1 MGTRPAPRTTRTPKL
16 VPPALSG
23 ILASM
28 VQLNFYVD
36 IDDVLSETTRA
47 LALLAQTRFGKA
59 VTFENM
65 RVFDLSVSLGLN
77 AEELPAFMAAAHAPD
92 FLLGLEPMP
101 GAAEALTDWQSDGA
115 RISVVTGRPPESR
128 EATLRWLEERGIP
141 FDDLEFVDKYRRF
154 NDPSALT
161 PGDLLTRDYDAVIED
176 ADSMADYLVLHTDA
190 RVLLYD
196 RPWNQ
201 DSIAEAHGAQR
212 VRGWAEIRR
221 SMATVR
227 GSPTA

>member
-1 MGTRPAPRTTRTPKL
+1 MA
-16 VPPALSG
+16 
-23 ILASM
+23 
-28 VQLNFYVD
+28 QLNFYVD

-59 VTFENM
+59 VAFENM

-77 AEELPAFMAAAHAPD
+77 AQEFPAFMTAAHAPD

-101 GAAEALTDWQSDGA
+101 GAAEALADWQRDGA

-141 FDDLEFVDKYRRF
+141 FDDLEFIDKYGRF
-154 NDPSALT
+154 DDPSALT
-161 PGDLLTRDYDAVIED
+161 PADLLTRDYDAVIED

-201 DSIAEAHGAQR
+201 NSIAEAHGARR
-212 VRGWAEIRR
+212 VHGWAEIRR
-221 SMATVR
+221 SMAAVR
-227 GSPTA
+227 